1 MRTLH
6 LIPRFVGGGP
16 ERHLLALF
24 SAWRKADVEGE
35 HEIAVMEPPISAPLL
50 VKARRLGVRVVGRPD
65 DEVLDEAI
73 ERADLVSIEYWNHP
87 RLLEAMR
94 RPWPAARVL
103 AATAIRGTAK
113 PHVANGDLGDFA
125 DALIATSPRTLET
138 PAAESVRRLGG
149 LVDWSPALADM
160 SRLDRFAPRPHEGIR
175 IGHVGLIDPAKLH
188 PRFAEL
194 CAAVER
200 PGVNF
205 DVFGPGRLDDLRRR
219 FEALGIA
226 DRAIVHGPV
235 EDLAAA
241 FADLD
246 MIGHPLAPDGY
257 ATSEKSVQEAM
268 WAGLPVVVLAGTGPA
283 DLVRHEI
290 DGLVATDEQDY
301 PRQVER
307 LVDDP
312 SLRRSLGD
320 AAKIRARESFDP
332 DCNAGGLG
340 AMFESMLGRPKRT
353 RDPLPGRGESA
364 GRRFVRS
371 MGELAGPF
379 AISLDGVVK
388 HPVETVA
395 AAERE
400 IAASSAVVAQG
411 EGGVVHHRNEV
422 PDDPHLRLWSGLIA
436 EASGRAELAAAEFA
450 AAAAGGVR
458 PVSRRRR

>member
-24 SAWRKADVEGE
+24 SAWRKADFEGE
-35 HEIAVMEPPISAPLL
+35 HEIAVMEPPLSAPLL
-50 VKARRLGVRVVGRPD
+50 VKARRLGVRVVGRAD

-87 RLLEAMR
+87 RLLGAMR

-103 AATAIRGTAK
+103 ATTAIRGTTR
-113 PHVANGDLGDFA
+113 PQVTNEDLGGFA
-125 DALIATSPRTLET
+125 DHLIASSPRTLET
-138 PAAESVRRLGG
+138 PAAESVRRRGG

-160 SRLDRFAPRPHEGIR
+160 SRLDGYQPRPHQGIR

-194 CAAVER
+194 CAAVAR
-200 PGVNF
+200 PEVHF
-205 DVFGPGRLDDLRRR
+205 DVFGPGRLDDLRNR
-219 FEALGIA
+219 FDAQGLA

-241 FADLD
+241 FAELD
-246 MIGHPLAPDGY
+246 AIGHPLAPEGY

-283 DLVRHEI
+283 DLIRHEI

-312 SLRRSLGD
+312 SLLRRLGD
-320 AAKIRARESFDP
+320 AAKTRARALFDP
-332 DCNAGGLG
+332 DRNARRLRSL
-340 AMFESMLGRPKRT
+340 FESMLGHPKRA
-353 RDPLPGRGESA
+353 REPLPGRGESA
-364 GRRFVRS
+364 ARRFVRS

-379 AISLDGVVK
+379 AISLDGLAR
-388 HPVETVA
+388 HHADAVA
-395 AAERE
+395 DAERQ

-411 EGGVVHHRNEV
+411 EGGVVHHRNDA

-436 EASGRAELAAAEFA
+436 EAAGRQKLASAEFA

-458 PVSRRRR
+458 PVSRRPR